1 MKNPLLWPRLILI
14 ETCLYLRT
22 VFINLNEIFTNIFN
36 KFLLLRCLLPE
47 NACSLF
53 TVLLLLLFSFYAF
66 GCLHTSSMSFAYL
79 REVKGIHQNFV

>member
-1 MKNPLLWPRLILI
+1 MKYSLLWPRLILI

-53 TVLLLLLFSFYAF
+53 SVLLLFSFYTF
-66 GCLHTSSMSFAYL
+66 GC
-79 REVKGIHQNFV
+79 

>member
-1 MKNPLLWPRLILI
+1 MKYPLLWPRLILI
-14 ETCLYLRT
+14 EACLYLRT

-53 TVLLLLLFSFYAF
+53 TVLLLLLFSFYTF
-66 GCLHTSSMSFAYL
+66 GCLRTSSMSSAYL
-79 REVKGIHQNFV
+79 REVKGIHQN